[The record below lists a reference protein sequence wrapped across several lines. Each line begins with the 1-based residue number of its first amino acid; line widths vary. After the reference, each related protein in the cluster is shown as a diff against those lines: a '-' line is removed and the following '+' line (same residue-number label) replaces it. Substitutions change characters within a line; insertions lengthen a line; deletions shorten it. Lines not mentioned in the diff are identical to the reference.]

1 MPTLSLDE
9 KSQKEFE
16 KFLEDMVAEESQ
28 VATVLKQDLEVF
40 KNNTLDNSVFDTI
53 PMQLLNA
60 KILAEEQLED
70 LEADMR
76 LRVMDLQTQ
85 L

>member
-40 KNNTLDNSVFDTI
+40 KNNTIDNSVFDTI

>member
-1 MPTLSLDE
+1 LPTLSLDE